1 MHLSRYDVSGG
12 LPMVKRMYAWIDRI
26 RFSVVIA
33 VSIFT
38 VSLCLLQVILRYF
51 TFLSLRPFSWG
62 DEVVRLSSLWVIFLG
77 ISIGVRENAH
87 FAVDLFLGKIK
98 TPRFRRVVDLV
109 LNLVVVVTLLVV
121 AYQGAMYTITNFTS
135 FLQNI
140 KISMA
145 WFYASIPVGTLLC
158 VMEYGFL
165 MVYGK
170 GYKSVVLGSDT
181 KSKG

>member
-1 MHLSRYDVSGG
+1 
-12 LPMVKRMYAWIDRI
+12 MVKSIYTWIDKI
-26 RFSVVIA
+26 RSSVVIT

-38 VSLCLLQVILRYF
+38 VALCLLQVVLRYF

-77 ISIGVRENAH
+77 ISIGVREHAH

-98 TPRFRRVVDLV
+98 TARLRRVVDLV
-109 LNLVVVVTLLVV
+109 LNLVVIVTLLVV
-121 AYQGAMYTITNFTS
+121 TYQGAMYTITNFTS

-145 WFYASIPVGTLLC
+145 WFYASIPVGALLC
-158 VMEYGFL
+158 VMEYALL